1 MDKSFGIH
9 VAKLANFPDQVVQL
23 AQKIYDESE
32 DHYSQLKSHD
42 DENAA
47 QIFVDAIEN
56 LTEIDPNSAN
66 DQEINEVVANIRKK
80 VKDSGSTYF
89 KEQFPELFNWTVFS
103 ARDEQHNL
111 YILNLYRFHKPNSVS
126 YTFWKK

>member
-1 MDKSFGIH
+1 MVAISDKDRFTLLYQVRAGVMDKSFGIH

-47 QIFVDAIEN
+47 QIFVDAIEK

-89 KEQFPELFNWTVFS
+89 KEQFPELFN
-103 ARDEQHNL
+103 
-111 YILNLYRFHKPNSVS
+111 
-126 YTFWKK
+126 